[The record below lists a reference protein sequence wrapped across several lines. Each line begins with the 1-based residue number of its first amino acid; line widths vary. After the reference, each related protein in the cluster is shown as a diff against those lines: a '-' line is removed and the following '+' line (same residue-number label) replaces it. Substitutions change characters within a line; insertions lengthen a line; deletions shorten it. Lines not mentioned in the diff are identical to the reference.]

1 MTIRVGLVGYGLAGS
16 VFHAPLI
23 ESVEGLSLAA
33 IVTSQTETVKRDYPD
48 VEVVPT
54 FELLIE
60 RDDIGLIVVATP
72 NVTHHDFA
80 RRALEAGK
88 HVVVDK
94 PFVIQAAQAD
104 DLIELANRQHLVL
117 SVFQN
122 RRWDNDFLTIRSLL
136 GSELLGDITTYEAH
150 YDRFRPEVND
160 RWRDQPLPGSGTLY
174 DLGAH
179 LIDQALFLFGM
190 PETVWADVRA
200 QRQGAQVDDYFHIAL
215 GYAQRRVILHAGSLV
230 RETPPR
236 FQLHGSK
243 GSFIKYGLDPQ
254 EDQLKAG
261 LRPGDAG
268 WGRDEAALYGDLTID
283 VGDLVVKGK
292 VTTLDGR
299 YEAYYQGMVE
309 AITHGK
315 PAPVAP
321 EDAQN
326 TIWVIEC
333 ALRSQQE
340 QRVITLTPGLT

>member
-1 MTIRVGLVGYGLAGS
+1 MAIRVGLVGYGLAGS

-33 IVTSQTETVKRDYPD
+33 IVTSQAEKVKRDYPD
-48 VEVVPT
+48 VGVVPA
-54 FELLIE
+54 FEELLG
-60 RDDIGLIVVATP
+60 RDDIGLVVIASP

-94 PFVIQAAQAD
+94 PFVIHAAEAD
-104 DLIELANRQHLVL
+104 DLIELARRREVVL

-122 RRWDNDFLTIRSLL
+122 RRWDNDFLTVRHLLESGLL
-136 GSELLGDITTYEAH
+136 GEVTTYECH
-150 YDRFRPEVND
+150 YDRFRPEVQK
-160 RWRDQPLPGSGTLY
+160 RWREEPLPGSGSLY

-179 LIDQALFLFGM
+179 LVDQALVLFGT
-190 PETVWADVRA
+190 PESVWGDVRA
-200 QRQGAQVDDYFHIAL
+200 QRPGAQVDDYFHLVL
-215 GYAQRRVILHAGSLV
+215 GYGRRRVILHAGSLV

-236 FQLHGSK
+236 FQLHGNK

-261 LRPGDAG
+261 MRPGDAG
-268 WGRDEAALYGDLTID
+268 WGEDEAALYGDLTID
-283 VGDLVVKGK
+283 IGDLVVKGK
-292 VTTLDGR
+292 ITTLGGH

-309 AITHGK
+309 AITRGS

-321 EDAQN
+321 GDARN
-326 TIWVIEC
+326 TIRVIEC
-333 ALRSQQE
+333 ALQSQQE
-340 QRVITLTPGLT
+340 QRVIAF

>member
-23 ESVEGLSLAA
+23 ASAGGLSLAA
-33 IVTSQTETVKRDYPD
+33 IVTSQSGKVKRDYPT
-48 VEVVPT
+48 VEVAPT
-54 FELLIE
+54 FESLLERNDIE
-60 RDDIGLIVVATP
+60 LIVVATP

-94 PFVIQAAQAD
+94 PFVIHAAQAD
-104 DLIELANRQHLVL
+104 DLIELAKSQRRVL

-136 GSELLGDITTYEAH
+136 KSELLGDITTYEAH
-150 YDRFRPEVND
+150 YDRFRPAVND
-160 RWRDQPLPGSGTLY
+160 RWREQPLPGSGTLY

-179 LIDQALFLFGM
+179 LIDQALFLFGT
-190 PETVWADVRA
+190 PETVWADVRP
-200 QRQGAQVDDYFHIAL
+200 QRQGAQVDDYFHMAL
-215 GYAQRRVILHAGSLV
+215 GYSQRRVILHAGSLV

-243 GSFIKYGLDPQ
+243 GSFLKYGLDPQ

-268 WGRDEAALYGDLTID
+268 WGRDEAALYGDVTLD
-283 VGDLVVKGK
+283 VGDLEVKGK
-292 VTTLDGR
+292 VTTLDGC
-299 YEAYYQGMVE
+299 YQAYYQGMVE
-309 AITHGK
+309 AITEGK

-321 EDAQN
+321 EDARN
-326 TIWVIEC
+326 TIRIIEC
-333 ALRSQQE
+333 ALQSQQE
-340 QRVITLTPGLT
+340 QRVIAF

>member
-23 ESVEGLSLAA
+23 ASAEGLSLAA
-33 IVTSQTETVKRDYPD
+33 IVTSQSGKVKRDYPA
-48 VEVVPT
+48 VEVAPT
-54 FELLIE
+54 FESLLERNDIE
-60 RDDIGLIVVATP
+60 LLVVATP

-94 PFVIQAAQAD
+94 PFVIHAAQAD
-104 DLIELANRQHLVL
+104 DLIELAKSQRRVL

-136 GSELLGDITTYEAH
+136 KSGLLGDITTYEAH
-150 YDRFRPEVND
+150 YDRFRPAVND
-160 RWRDQPLPGSGTLY
+160 RWREQPLPGSGTLY

-179 LIDQALFLFGM
+179 LIDQALFLFGT
-190 PETVWADVRA
+190 PETVWADVRP
-200 QRQGAQVDDYFHIAL
+200 QRQGAQVDDYFHMAL
-215 GYAQRRVILHAGSLV
+215 GYPQRRVILHAGSLV

-243 GSFIKYGLDPQ
+243 GSFLKYGLDPQ

-261 LRPGDAG
+261 LRPGDAS
-268 WGRDEAALYGDLTID
+268 WGRDEAVLYGDVTLD

-292 VTTLDGR
+292 VTTLDGC
-299 YEAYYQGMVE
+299 YQAYYQGMVE
-309 AITHGK
+309 AITEGK

-321 EDAQN
+321 EDARN
-326 TIWVIEC
+326 TIRVIEC
-333 ALRSQQE
+333 ALQSQQE
-340 QRVITLTPGLT
+340 QRVIAF

>member
-33 IVTSQTETVKRDYPD
+33 IVTSQAERVKRDYPD

-54 FELLIE
+54 IEGLLG
-60 RDDIGLIVVATP
+60 RDDIGLVVIASP

-94 PFVIQAAQAD
+94 PFVIHAAEAD
-104 DLIELANRQHLVL
+104 DLIELAHRRQVVL

-122 RRWDNDFLTIRSLL
+122 RRWDNDFLTVRHLL
-136 GSELLGDITTYEAH
+136 GSEVLGEVITYECH
-150 YDRFRPEVND
+150 YDRFRPEVQK
-160 RWRDQPLPGSGTLY
+160 RWREDPLPGSGTLY

-179 LIDQALFLFGM
+179 LIDQALCLFGA
-190 PETVWADVRA
+190 PESVWGDVRA
-200 QRQGAQVDDYFHIAL
+200 QRPGAQVDDYFHLVL
-215 GYAQRRVILHAGSLV
+215 GYGRRRVILHAGSLV

-261 LRPGDAG
+261 MRPGDAG
-268 WGRDEAALYGDLTID
+268 WGEDEPAMYGDLTID

-292 VTTLDGR
+292 VTTLGGH

-309 AITHGK
+309 AITQGS
-315 PAPVAP
+315 PAPVVP
-321 EDAQN
+321 EDARN
-326 TIWVIEC
+326 TIRAIEC
-333 ALRSQQE
+333 ALQSQQE
-340 QRVITLTPGLT
+340 QRVIKF